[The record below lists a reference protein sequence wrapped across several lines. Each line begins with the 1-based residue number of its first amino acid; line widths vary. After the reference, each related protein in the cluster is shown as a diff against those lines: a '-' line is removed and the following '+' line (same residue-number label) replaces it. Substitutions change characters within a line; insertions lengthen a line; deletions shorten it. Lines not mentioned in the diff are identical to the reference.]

1 MTLYGQV
8 PKDLRG
14 NLEFR
19 RDLLLSADTADKQRS
34 LWTACKHDVL
44 FFINTFCWL
53 YEPRNSRLRGTTS
66 NVIPFITYGFQD
78 QAFLDMNESLG
89 TTDIGLEKSR
99 DLGATWM
106 FLTLFFY
113 HWMFHDFSSFGIMS
127 RTADLVDKIGK
138 KDTLMWK
145 LDFLLS
151 GDGGKGGLLSLIHI

>member
-1 MTLYGQV
+1 MSLYGLV
-8 PKDLRG
+8 PKTLKE

-19 RDLLLSADTADKQRS
+19 RDLLQWADTPDRQRT

-44 FFINTFCWL
+44 FFINAFCWL

-99 DLGATWM
+99 DLGA
-106 FLTLFFY
+106 
-113 HWMFHDFSSFGIMS
+113 
-127 RTADLVDKIGK
+127 
-138 KDTLMWK
+138 
-145 LDFLLS
+145 
-151 GDGGKGGLLSLIHI
+151 